1 MITDAIHDY
10 VAGQLSGLWSLPKPQ
25 RRARLAELRR
35 GVGHQPGDLP
45 ALWGSFLQELPK
57 ELWGRETA
65 AGECREPSEAEWAVY
80 LALTLYALHQQGEE
94 NVSMN
99 EKGCTLGRAVR
110 LLAQNSAAAAQDWTE
125 SSVLRRFNALATADS
140 MPEVSHY
147 LRGMVQLF
155 RGNEPKLK
163 LDYPRLAVELYRF
176 QLPDTHSPRRS
187 ASDDPK
193 ASVGSPLASTFSS
206 ARSVAESLPMSLASN
221 ERPSLSFTLSFEA
234 PSTTWL
240 FVTI

>member
-10 VAGQLSGLWSLPKPQ
+10 VAGQLSRLWSLPKPQ

-99 EKGCTLGRAVR
+99 EKGCSLGRAVR
-110 LLAQNSAAAAQDWTE
+110 LLAQNSATAAQDWTE

-140 MPEVSHY
+140 MPEVSHH
-147 LRGMVQLF
+147 LRGMIQLL
-155 RGNEPKLK
+155 RREGIP
-163 LDYPRLAVELYRF
+163 LDYPQLAEDLYQYQFVDGAPNVRLRWGRDLYA
-176 QLPDTHSPRRS
+176 SPTE
-187 ASDDPK
+187 K
-193 ASVGSPLASTFSS
+193 TK
-206 ARSVAESLPMSLASN
+206 EN
-221 ERPSLSFTLSFEA
+221 EKEN
-234 PSTTWL
+234 
-240 FVTI
+240 

>member
-65 AGECREPSEAEWAVY
+65 AGEGREPSEAEWAVY

-140 MPEVSHY
+140 MPEVSHH
-147 LRGMVQLF
+147 LRGMIQLL
-155 RGNEPKLK
+155 RREGIP
-163 LDYPRLAVELYRF
+163 LDYPQLAEDLYQYQFVDGAPNVRLRWGRDLYA
-176 QLPDTHSPRRS
+176 SPTE
-187 ASDDPK
+187 K
-193 ASVGSPLASTFSS
+193 TK
-206 ARSVAESLPMSLASN
+206 EN
-221 ERPSLSFTLSFEA
+221 EKEN
-234 PSTTWL
+234 
-240 FVTI
+240 

>member
-10 VAGQLSGLWSLPKPQ
+10 VAGQLSRLWSLPKPQ

-125 SSVLRRFNALATADS
+125 SSVLRRFNALATAEEITEIS
-140 MPEVSHY
+140 YH
-147 LRGMVQLF
+147 LRGMIQLLIAAKD
-155 RGNEPKLK
+155 GGIP
-163 LDYPRLAVELYRF
+163 LDYPQLAADLYELQCTDPRYAQTPANVRLRWGQDLYR
-176 QLPDTHSPRRS
+176 
-187 ASDDPK
+187 DPK
-193 ASVGSPLASTFSS
+193 P
-206 ARSVAESLPMSLASN
+206 
-221 ERPSLSFTLSFEA
+221 A
-234 PSTTWL
+234 PDEKEKEN
-240 FVTI
+240 

>member
-1 MITDAIHDY
+1 MKTQDVKLYA
-10 VAGQLSGLWSLPKPQ
+10 AQQLHRLQSLPDNQ
-25 RRARLAELRR
+25 RRAELAKLRR
-35 GVGHQPGDLP
+35 GIGHVPGELP
-45 ALWGSFLQELPK
+45 ELWGSFLLEMPESFQ
-57 ELWGRETA
+57 GRSA
-65 AGECREPSEAEWAVY
+65 PSAAEWAVY

-176 QLPDTHSPRRS
+176 QLPDQAANVRLQWGRDLYQMNADTPETEE
-187 ASDDPK
+187 K
-193 ASVGSPLASTFSS
+193 
-206 ARSVAESLPMSLASN
+206 EN
-221 ERPSLSFTLSFEA
+221 
-234 PSTTWL
+234 
-240 FVTI
+240 